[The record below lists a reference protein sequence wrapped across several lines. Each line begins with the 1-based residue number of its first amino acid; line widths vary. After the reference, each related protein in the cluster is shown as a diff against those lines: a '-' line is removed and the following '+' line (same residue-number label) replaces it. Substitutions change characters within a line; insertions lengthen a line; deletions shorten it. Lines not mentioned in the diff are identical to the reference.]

1 MSAAF
6 DTSMT
11 MSTPHPDQ
19 LQAAASSYLS
29 YVGAYLR
36 MERKKQKLA
45 LREIAERA
53 GRSTS
58 WAGQVERGENADA
71 SAQKLFALVLGTQ
84 LAIIVARAEHQMALD
99 LELGTVRALGG
110 TPDDAADD
118 D

>member
-11 MSTPHPDQ
+11 MSTPNPDQ
-19 LQAAASSYLS
+19 LQATASSYLS

-45 LREIAERA
+45 LREVAALA

-58 WAGQVERGENADA
+58 WAGQVERGENSDA
-71 SAQKLFALVLGTQ
+71 AAQKLFALVLGVQ
-84 LAIIVARAEHQMALD
+84 LAVFVARAEHQMALD

-110 TPDDAADD
+110 TPDDGDD